1 MSMTFRRLRL
11 PALITVAAVGYRE
24 ITTTKT
30 VEVRYTGPRQW
41 WDASWA
47 EAPRLAWRTIP
58 EHARPATAA
67 TRSRFWR
74 ACGKTTAACCATSR
88 WVTRRPAA
96 RTEPRREP
104 RRAGTGRRTVRPRR
118 YRRAGRRIRTRLD
131 RRNRHRLGTRRPGLP
146 GRRALLV
153 LAAQPENRAHPRGD
167 TAGAAAKVTRFLA
180 DDPP

>member
-118 YRRAGRRIRTRLD
+118 YRRAGRRIRTRD
-131 RRNRHRLGTRRPGLP
+131 RKSTRLNSSHVEISYAVFCLKKKKK
-146 GRRALLV
+146 
-153 LAAQPENRAHPRGD
+153 EK
-167 TAGAAAKVTRFLA
+167 TAIKMMTKNHIK
-180 DDPP
+180 